1 MKHRATTADLVG
13 VAESCVKQNNTI
25 DIYQQYFEGDT
36 VDSTAEPPGAK
47 GLAVF
52 RDPNAVKRAATKINW
67 HPDGDKIAVA
77 YSVLNFQDER
87 MMHQRLPAKSYI
99 WDVSNP
105 NAPVRELVPASPL
118 VCLRF
123 NPKFQDILVGGCYN
137 GLISIFDLKSRGGA
151 ITQPAT
157 RTSEVEHSH
166 HDPVYDVFW
175 VQSKTHK
182 EFVSVSTD
190 GRMLKW
196 DLRNFTEPVAT
207 YELKDA
213 AGAEL
218 GGCAL
223 EYNVE
228 GGSTKFLVGTE
239 QGMVVNINTKKKG
252 GQMVAVKEAGSGK
265 HHGPIY
271 SIQRNPTHAGKY
283 FMTVGDWSARIW
295 SDDSATPI
303 LTTPYAPAYLTSG
316 CWSPTRAGVFFTT
329 RMDGVLD
336 VWDLFHR
343 QSDVA
348 YSHKVGDVPLTSVSV
363 QGAGRLVAV
372 GDANGTVSL
381 LEVSDSLAVPQ
392 ADEKAATAAM
402 LDRETERERN
412 LFKRAQELEKARSK
426 AKAAGPKAG
435 EGEDAEMEETLRRVD
450 AEFLAMIKDAEEE
463 DGRAAEVV
471 EGGAAAT
478 GAGGV

>member
-1 MKHRATTADLVG
+1 MQDAKHRTAAADLSK

-25 DIYQQYFEGDT
+25 DIYQQYFEGDSI
-36 VDSTAEPPGAK
+36 DMTAEPPSAK

-52 RDPNAVKRAATKINW
+52 RDPNSVKRAATKINW
-67 HPDGDKIAVA
+67 NPDGNKIAVA

-87 MMHQRLPAKSYI
+87 MMRQRLPAKSYI
-99 WDVSNP
+99 WDITNP
-105 NAPVRELVPASPL
+105 NAPERELVPASPL
-118 VCLRF
+118 VCLRY

-137 GLISIFDLKSRGGA
+137 GLISIFDLKSRNA
-151 ITQPAT
+151 AVTQPAT
-157 RTSEVEHSH
+157 YTSEVEHSH

-196 DLRNFTEPVAT
+196 DMRNFTEPVAT

-213 AGAEL
+213 QGAEM
-218 GGCAL
+218 GGCSL

-239 QGMVVNINTKKKG
+239 QGLVVSINTKKKG
-252 GQMVAVKEAGSGK
+252 GQMVSVKEAGAGK

-271 SIQRNPTHAGKY
+271 SLQRNPTHAGKY
-283 FMTVGDWSARIW
+283 FMSVGDWSARIW
-295 SDDSATPI
+295 SDDCSTPI
-303 LTTPYAPAYLTSG
+303 FTTPYASSYLTSG
-316 CWSPTRAGVFFTT
+316 CWSPTRPGVFFTT

-348 YSHKVGDVPLTSVSV
+348 YTHKIGDVPLTSIAV
-363 QGAGRLVAV
+363 QGSPQTGGGRLVAV
-372 GDANGTVSL
+372 GDSNGTVSL
-381 LEVSDSLAVPQ
+381 LEVSESLSVSQ
-392 ADEKAATAAM
+392 TDEKLATAAM
-402 LDRETERERN
+402 LDRETERERH
-412 LFKRAQELEKARSK
+412 LLKRAQEIEKARSK
-426 AKAAGPKAG
+426 AKGGAGRGTEADDAA
-435 EGEDAEMEETLRRVD
+435 MEETLRRVD

-463 DGRAAEVV
+463 DGRAM
-471 EGGAAAT
+471 EGGAAAQ
-478 GAGGV
+478 